1 MTIKGTIESIE
12 YSNVAGHEKKMLTIS
27 KVPISRMVSSD
38 VKSLK
43 RKERVLLNIVDEGQL
58 KCTITGTIESIQEFK
73 TGKFTDRILTIIPD
87 HRQKAM
93 IEFRGKRKDL
103 LSGYKEGDDVEVEV
117 LIESKVSKSSGN
129 IYNNLVAVSIAKDR
143 RFDHNLNP

>member
-1 MTIKGTIESIE
+1 MTIRGTIESIE

-27 KVPISRMVSSD
+27 KVPFPKMVSSD

-43 RKERVLLNIVDEGQL
+43 RKERVLLNIIDDGQL
-58 KCTITGTIESIQEFK
+58 KCTIIGTIESIQEFK
-73 TGKFTDRILTIIPD
+73 AGKFTDRIMTVIPD

-93 IEFRGKRKDL
+93 IEFRGKRKVL
-103 LSGYKEGDDVEVEV
+103 LSGFKEGDEVEVEV

-129 IYNNLVAVSIAKDR
+129 IYNNLVAVSLTKDR
-143 RFDHNLNP
+143 RFDHSLNP